1 MSKEDFPEQV
11 TKENLSEL
19 VEKAKKIKKR
29 AFLSMLVVSG
39 LYSVIGLFLVVPL
52 VFYFVGWFLKVSF
65 PELPTE
71 TFENALIVIFFVVL
85 PFVMYL
91 LLDWIIWFF
100 ERFLGLPKSE
110 EKVFA
115 GCFIIANYVMNNEKK
130 KAIEEVNNFVSY
142 LAQFLADTTNKRR
155 KAYSPE
161 FKLLTRGKTQI
172 HRMLLF
178 SKEKV
183 SELFTKFGLSL
194 VRGEDQEAFSNL
206 TELVKE
212 VKKYGEPRGRFYGF
226 LATLKQIRFFL
237 LFVTVVIE
245 LIIVVLKILGF

>member
-1 MSKEDFPEQV
+1 MSKKRFPEQV
-11 TKENLSEL
+11 GKDNLPDL
-19 VEKAKKIKKR
+19 VKRAKKINKW
-29 AFLSMLVVSG
+29 AFIFMFIVSG
-39 LYSVIGLFLVVPL
+39 IYSIIGLFLVVPL
-52 VFYFVGWFLKVSF
+52 VFYFVGWFLRVSF

-115 GCFIIANYVMNNEKK
+115 SCFIIANHLMNDEKT
-130 KAIEEVNNFVSY
+130 KAIKEVSNFASY
-142 LAQFLADTTNKRR
+142 LAQFLADASNKKR

-161 FKLLTRGKTQI
+161 FKLLAKGKTQI

-178 SKEKV
+178 SKENV
-183 SELFTKFGLSL
+183 SGLFTKFGLSF
-194 VRGEDQEAFSNL
+194 VRGEDQQAFSNL
-206 TELVKE
+206 KELVTE
-212 VKKYGEPRGRFYGF
+212 VKKYGEPKGIP
-226 LATLKQIRFFL
+226 T
-237 LFVTVVIE
+237 
-245 LIIVVLKILGF
+245 